1 MSNESEPAELTFDEW
16 RTKYVETYPHQATKM
31 AKRPN
36 SLNKEVELFR
46 DRKLG
51 QTKALQDRMEWKY

>member
-46 DRKLG
+46 ERKL
-51 QTKALQDRMEWKY
+51 KEAR